1 MALQERWFE
10 PRLAAG
16 LLPLVPLSALFAAL
30 AASRRLAYRRGWLAT
45 RRLPVPVVVVG
56 NLIVGGAGKTPLT
69 LALVRELAERG
80 LRPGIVSRGYGGGV
94 TAPLKVRPDGDAA
107 LVGDEPLMLAR
118 RAACPVWIGR
128 DRAAAGV
135 ALLAEHPEVDVL
147 LCDDG
152 LQHYRLARDV
162 ELAVFDGRGAGNG
175 WLLPAGPLREPLA
188 RLKGVD
194 AVVFNGPC
202 DSGLAGWAPCS
213 FAMSLQPGAFHRLHD
228 WAQTCG
234 ADALH
239 GRRLH
244 AVAGIGHPQR
254 FFRTLADLGL
264 EVKPRPFPDHHRY
277 SREDLAV
284 PPGDV
289 LLLTEKDAVKCPT
302 DLAGEA
308 WVLPVEAGIPPGLVD
323 LIVEKIRGRKAS

>member
-10 PRLAAG
+10 PRIAAG
-16 LLPLVPLSALFAAL
+16 LLPLVPLSALFAVL
-30 AASRRLAYRRGWLAT
+30 AAARRLAYRRGWLAT
-45 RRLPVPVVVVG
+45 RRLPVSVVVVG

-69 LALVRELAERG
+69 LALVRELAQRG
-80 LRPGIVSRGYGGGV
+80 LHPGIVSRGYRGGA
-94 TAPLKVRPDGDAA
+94 TAPLQVRPDGDAA
-107 LVGDEPLMLAR
+107 LVGDEPLLLAR
-118 RAACPVWIGR
+118 RAPCPVWVGR
-128 DRAAAGV
+128 DRAAAGA
-135 ALLAEHPEVDVL
+135 ALLAEHPEVDVVV
-147 LCDDG
+147 CDDG

-175 WLLPAGPLREPLA
+175 WLLPAGPLREPLV

-194 AVVFNGPC
+194 AVVFNGAC
-202 DSGLAGWAPCS
+202 DPGVDRRAPRS
-213 FAMSLQPGAFHRLHD
+213 FSMSLQPGPFHRLHD
-228 WAQTCG
+228 MAQTCS
-234 ADALH
+234 AEALR

-264 EVKPRPFPDHHRY
+264 DVAPRPFPDHHRFC
-277 SREDLAV
+277 REDLAI

-289 LLLTEKDAVKCPT
+289 LLLTEKDAVKCPP